1 MEMMIM
7 NKAIEIKNL
16 VKRYDDN
23 FQLGELNLD
32 IPSGE
37 IIGLI
42 GENGA
47 GKTTLIKSILDILR
61 INKGE
66 IKIFGKDIKN
76 NETLIK
82 EDIGVV
88 LDNTFFPEV

>member
-88 LDNTFFPEV
+88 FYKKIF

>member
-1 MEMMIM
+1 M

-66 IKIFGKDIKN
+66 IKIFGKNIKN

-88 LDNTFFPEV
+88 LDNTFFRKY

>member
-1 MEMMIM
+1 M

-66 IKIFGKDIKN
+66 IKIFGKNIKS

-88 LDNTFFPEV
+88 LDNTFFKLLFL